1 MSEKQEFTAA
11 ESGAL
16 RECIGVPYLR
26 QLPLEGLAAG
36 AAALEYGATKYADR
50 NWEKGL
56 PWQQMIDS
64 LKRHIDD
71 FERRKDYDDG
81 PTGSGLPHVC
91 MIMAG
96 ALMLSSSV
104 MRGVGE
110 DDRMPAPDE
119 EAFDAKDCAKWIKV
133 QLERSE
139 ELAKNRRDMS

>member
-1 MSEKQEFTAA
+1 MNDNFEAA
-11 ESGAL
+11 KSGAQ
-16 RECIGVPYLR
+16 REALGVPYMR

-36 AAALEYGATKYADR
+36 AAALEYGAMKYADR

-71 FERRKDYDDG
+71 FERRNDYDDG
-81 PTGSGLPHVC
+81 PSGSGLHHVC

-104 MRGVGE
+104 IRGIGE
-110 DDRMPAPDE
+110 DDRMPELDGGALT
-119 EAFDAKDCAKWIKV
+119 AKDCAKFISD
-133 QLERSE
+133 QLKLAEDLTQARS
-139 ELAKNRRDMS
+139 KMK

>member
-1 MSEKQEFTAA
+1 MNDNFEAA
-11 ESGAL
+11 KSGAQ
-16 RECIGVPYLR
+16 REALGVPYMR

-36 AAALEYGATKYADR
+36 AAALEYGAMKYADR

-71 FERRKDYDDG
+71 FERRNDYDDG
-81 PTGSGLPHVC
+81 PTGSGLHHVC

-104 MRGVGE
+104 IRGIGE
-110 DDRMPAPDE
+110 DDRMPELDGGALT
-119 EAFDAKDCAKWIKV
+119 AKDCAKFISD
-133 QLERSE
+133 QLKLAEEFTQARS
-139 ELAKNRRDMS
+139 KMK

>member
-1 MSEKQEFTAA
+1 MKDNFDAA
-11 ESGAL
+11 KSGAQ
-16 RECIGVPYLR
+16 REALGVPYMR

-36 AAALEYGATKYADR
+36 AAALEYGAMKYADR

-71 FERRKDYDDG
+71 FERKNDYDNG
-81 PTGSGLPHVC
+81 PTGSGLHHVC

-104 MRGVGE
+104 IRGIGE
-110 DDRMPAPDE
+110 DDRMPELDGGALT
-119 EAFDAKDCAKWIKV
+119 AKDCAKFISD
-133 QLERSE
+133 QLKLAEEFTQARS
-139 ELAKNRRDMS
+139 KMK

>member
-1 MSEKQEFTAA
+1 MNDNFEAA
-11 ESGAL
+11 KSGAQ
-16 RECIGVPYLR
+16 REALGVPYMR

-36 AAALEYGATKYADR
+36 AAALEYGAMKYEDR

-71 FERRKDYDDG
+71 FERRNDYDDG
-81 PTGSGLPHVC
+81 PSGSGLHHVC

-104 MRGVGE
+104 IRGIGE
-110 DDRMPAPDE
+110 DDRMPELDGGALT
-119 EAFDAKDCAKWIKV
+119 AKDCAKFISD
-133 QLERSE
+133 QLKLAEDLTLARS
-139 ELAKNRRDMS
+139 KMK

>member
-1 MSEKQEFTAA
+1 MNDTFDAA
-11 ESGAL
+11 KSGAQ
-16 RECIGVPYLR
+16 REALGVPYMR

-36 AAALEYGATKYADR
+36 AAALEYGAMKYADR

-71 FERRKDYDDG
+71 FERRNDYDDG
-81 PTGSGLPHVC
+81 PTGSGLHHVC

-104 MRGVGE
+104 IRGIGE
-110 DDRMPAPDE
+110 DDRMPELDGGALT
-119 EAFDAKDCAKWIKV
+119 AKDCAKFISD
-133 QLERSE
+133 QLKLAEEFTQARS
-139 ELAKNRRDMS
+139 KMK

>member
-139 ELAKNRRDMS
+139 ELAKNRRDMP

>member
-71 FERRKDYDDG
+71 FERRNDYDDG
-81 PTGSGLPHVC
+81 PSGSGLHHVC

-104 MRGVGE
+104 IRGIGE
-110 DDRMPAPDE
+110 DDRMPELDGGALS
-119 EAFDAKDCAKWIKV
+119 AKDCAKFISD
-133 QLERSE
+133 QLKLAEEFRATRSVV
-139 ELAKNRRDMS
+139 K

>member
-1 MSEKQEFTAA
+1 MNDTFDAA
-11 ESGAL
+11 KSGAQ
-16 RECIGVPYLR
+16 REALGVPYMR

-36 AAALEYGATKYADR
+36 AAALEYGAMKYADR

-71 FERRKDYDDG
+71 FERRNDYDDG
-81 PTGSGLPHVC
+81 PTGSGLHHVC

-104 MRGVGE
+104 MRGIGE
-110 DDRMPAPDE
+110 DDRMPELDGGALT
-119 EAFDAKDCAKWIKV
+119 AKDCAKFISD
-133 QLERSE
+133 QLKLAEEFTQARS
-139 ELAKNRRDMS
+139 KMK